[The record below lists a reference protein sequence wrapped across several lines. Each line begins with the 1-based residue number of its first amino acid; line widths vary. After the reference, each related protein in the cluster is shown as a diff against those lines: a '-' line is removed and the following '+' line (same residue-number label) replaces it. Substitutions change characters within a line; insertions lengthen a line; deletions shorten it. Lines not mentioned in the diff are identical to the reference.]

1 MSYTGSAAL
10 LSVVAIALVGC
21 DPPPTSI
28 PPGAGYVVPSTRPA
42 PPAPPA
48 TPIEDTASSEA
59 DAGSSGGS
67 SGGGS
72 SAGGGTLAPDEGEA
86 SSNLVA
92 DGGLCERGVECQSGI
107 CEGEGCT
114 VNRKGTCMS
123 RNRSCT
129 RDLRAYCGCDGKTFR
144 ASGSCPARRFSSR
157 QACRR

>member
-10 LSVVAIALVGC
+10 VSVVAIALMGC

-28 PPGAGYVVPSTRPA
+28 PPGAGYVVPATRPA
-42 PPAPPA
+42 PAPPPA
-48 TPIEDTASSEA
+48 APIEDTASEA
-59 DAGSSGGS
+59 DAGAG
-67 SGGGS
+67 
-72 SAGGGTLAPDEGEA
+72 SAGAGSGTLAPGEGEA

-107 CEGEGCT
+107 CEGEGCN

-144 ASGSCPARRFSSR
+144 ASGSCPGRRFSSR
-157 QACRR
+157 QACGGR